1 MQKVSPLSASNTKEM
16 LKIKVPL
23 DSKETLADIK
33 VGDFVLLTGWLLCA
47 RDATHR
53 KILNALKE
61 GSFSFDFTNQFIY
74 YVGPSPTPPGKII
87 GSCGPTTSTRMDPY
101 LEEFFKLGI
110 AGTIGK
116 GKRSQNARE
125 LHQLYGTVYLITF
138 GGAGAYLTQF
148 VEKLEPLAWQDLG
161 PEAFFRIKVTG
172 FPAIV
177 GIDIWGNDFYELSS
191 ERTPP

>member
-1 MQKVSPLSASNTKEM
+1 M

-33 VGDFVLLTGWLLCA
+33 VGNFVLLTGWLLCA

-53 KILNALKE
+53 KILNSLKE

-116 GKRSQNARE
+116 GKRSHNARD

-148 VEKLEPLAWQDLG
+148 VEKLEQIAWQDLG
-161 PEAFFRIKVTG
+161 PEAFFRIKVRG